1 MPVRR
6 VATRTGDDDHRV
18 GAGRHVA
25 SPLEQF
31 EIKRFLPILV
41 GNADLSFTNSAL
53 WMVISA
59 VVVYAFV
66 VWGTS
71 RRAVVPGRLQSLVEM
86 GYEFIAST
94 VRENAGKDGMKFFPW
109 IFTLFFF
116 ILAGNMLGMIPGA
129 FTFTSHIIVT
139 FFMAICVIVAVT
151 AIGFYVHGVGFLKF
165 FVPHGAPTAMLPL
178 MVPIEILSYC
188 IRPVS
193 LSIRL
198 FVNMMA
204 GHTMMKVFAGFVVA
218 MGVFGVFPLAITV
231 AIYGFEFLVAFLQ
244 AYIFTVLTC
253 LYLHDALYMH

>member
-1 MPVRR
+1 M
-6 VATRTGDDDHRV
+6 
-18 GAGRHVA
+18 A

-31 EIKRFLPILV
+31 EIKRLLPILV

-59 VVVYAFV
+59 GVVYAFV

-71 RRAVVPGRLQSLVEM
+71 RRAVVPGRLQSLVEI

-165 FVPHGAPTAMLPL
+165 FVPHGAPAAMLPL

-218 MGVFGVFPLAITV
+218 MGLFGVFPLAVTV

>member
-1 MPVRR
+1 ME
-6 VATRTGDDDHRV
+6 
-18 GAGRHVA
+18 

-59 VVVYAFV
+59 GVVYAFV

-165 FVPHGAPTAMLPL
+165 FVPHGAPAAMLPL

-204 GHTMMKVFAGFVVA
+204 GHTMMKVFAGFVIA
-218 MGVFGVFPLAITV
+218 MKLFGVFPLAITV

>member
-1 MPVRR
+1 M
-6 VATRTGDDDHRV
+6 
-18 GAGRHVA
+18 A

-59 VVVYAFV
+59 GAVYAFV

-151 AIGFYVHGVGFLKF
+151 VIGFYVHGVGFMKF
-165 FVPHGAPTAMLPL
+165 FVPHGAPAAMLPL

-204 GHTMMKVFAGFVVA
+204 GHTMMKVFAGFVIA
-218 MGVFGVFPLAITV
+218 MGLFGVFPLAITV

>member
-1 MPVRR
+1 
-6 VATRTGDDDHRV
+6 
-18 GAGRHVA
+18 VA

-31 EIKRFLPILV
+31 EIQRFLPITV
-41 GNADLSFTNSAL
+41 GDADLSFTNSAL
-53 WMVISA
+53 WMAISVAA
-59 VVVYAFV
+59 VYGLVMA
-66 VWGTS
+66 GT
-71 RRAVVPGRLQSLVEM
+71 RHRDMVPGRLQSVVEI
-86 GYEFIAST
+86 GYEFIAGM
-94 VRENAGKDGMKFFPW
+94 VRDNAGRDGMKFFPW

-116 ILAGNMLGMIPGA
+116 ILFGNMLGMIPGA

-139 FFMAICVIVAVT
+139 FFMAVCVIVTVT
-151 AIGFYVHGVGFLKF
+151 AIGFYVHGIGFMKF
-165 FVPHGAPTAMLPL
+165 FVPHGAPAAMLPL

-188 IRPVS
+188 VRPVS

-204 GHTMMKVFAGFVVA
+204 GHTMLKVFAGFVIA
-218 MGVFGVFPLAITV
+218 MGLFGVAPLAITV